1 MNKTNKILLVLV
13 ILLVVIL
20 AGLIGWQ
27 KWGLKPS
34 YSAVYLRT
42 GDLYFG
48 RLMNFPSFGLKDVYT
63 LQINQ
68 QDSQNPVS
76 IQKFANIFWGPQDFL
91 KINRSEVVWM
101 TKLNPNGQLAQLLKT
116 NPDLQSTGQPNP
128 SIPLQSPQ
136 GNEDNLKT
144 GGVKNTDS
152 TGKE

>member
-13 ILLVVIL
+13 ILLVIVL

-48 RLMNFPSFGLKDVYT
+48 RLMNFPSFGLKNVYT
-63 LQINQ
+63 LQVNQ
-68 QDSQNPVS
+68 QNQQNPVS

-116 NPDLQSTGQPNP
+116 NPDLQSNGQPNP
-128 SIPLQSPQ
+128 SIPSQPPQ
-136 GNEDNLKT
+136 GNGDSLKT
-144 GGVKNTDS
+144 DGAKDANS